1 MVDPAD
7 FAFSSTVSRTASTG
21 FDPEPLP
28 PELEDDRLV
37 DLPLDPAP
45 DRLLDL
51 LADLLDLAAGLDLF
65 VELDLLDF
73 EPAELDLVEAERFF
87 V

>member
-1 MVDPAD
+1 
-7 FAFSSTVSRTASTG
+7 VSRTASTG

-28 PELEDDRLV
+28 PELEDDRLLDRLV
-37 DLPLDPAP
+37 DLPLDFAAGA
-45 DRLLDL
+45 LLDF

-73 EPAELDLVEAERFF
+73 ELSAEPDLVEADRFF